1 MGTSVELFQD
11 KLMQYKEKIQEDIED
26 RIQFI
31 RHYIE
36 NAHAKGAIVG
46 ISGGIDSAVTAAL
59 CVKALGKG
67 KVLGVWM
74 PAYSSPVHE
83 KDARALAE
91 SIDLHLEVVDVGPA
105 FDAIL
110 GEIDKVES
118 LSDLQKGNT
127 KARLR
132 MTSLYAIAGQK
143 GYLVADTCNY
153 SEIYVGYMTKG
164 GDGLADFNPVA
175 SLTKHQIRLVASEL
189 GVPES
194 IITKPPSADLWVG
207 QTDEDEMGFTYEDL
221 DWYLLTGEGKPE
233 IVEKIERLH
242 RNSEHK
248 RTLMPGI

>member
-1 MGTSVELFQD
+1 MDRFQE
-11 KLMQYKEKIQEDIED
+11 KLKQYKERIQEDIQD
-26 RIQFI
+26 RVNFI
-31 RHYIE
+31 RNYVE
-36 NAHAKGAIVG
+36 KAKAKGVVVG

-59 CVKALGKG
+59 CLKALGNDR
-67 KVLGVWM
+67 VLGIWM
-74 PAYSSPVHE
+74 PAYSNPIHE
-83 KDARALAE
+83 KDAKKLAE
-91 SIDLHLEVVDVGPA
+91 TLDLNLVTIDVGPA

-110 GEIDKVES
+110 SEIEKVEP

-175 SLTKHQIRLVASEL
+175 SLTKHQIRMVAEEL
-189 GVPES
+189 GIPES

-207 QTDEDEMGFTYEDL
+207 QTDESEMGFSYEDL
-221 DWYLLTGEGKPE
+221 DRYLLTGEGKPE
-233 IVEKIERLH
+233 VIEKIEYLH
-242 RNSEHK
+242 QISEHK
-248 RTLMPGI
+248 RSLMPGV